1 LSETKKNTTE
11 YKTKNELTDV
21 LDVVDVTVE
30 VVVVVVLLSEEIN
43 SNLFEFIGFFR
54 WIETC
59 GGGGDSASCCIWC
72 WFPCKNY
79 A

>member
-43 SNLFEFIGFFR
+43 SNVFEFIGFLD
-54 WIETC
+54 E
-59 GGGGDSASCCIWC
+59 
-72 WFPCKNY
+72 
-79 A
+79 